1 MEKLTIEKRR
11 YIGCKAKLIDWIV
24 DTIRH
29 EIPNAKSFCDIF
41 AGTAVVSQR
50 AISLYKKVIVN
61 DFLYSNNIIYRAF
74 FEDSEYRQDVL
85 DSYVDKYNALS
96 PENIPSNYF
105 SDNYGDKYFDMA
117 NAKRIGYV
125 REDIEQHKDEL
136 TDKEYCILITSLI
149 YSIDKIANTLGHF
162 EAYIKKD
169 IKEAIW
175 NYRLIDFQCC
185 DNVEIHREDANLLA
199 REIKSDIVYVDP
211 PYNSRQYSRFYHVYE
226 VLVKWEKPKLTGI
239 AMKPPTENMSEYCSS
254 RAVDA
259 FADLIEH
266 LDTKFIVVSYN
277 NTYHSKS
284 KSSQNKI
291 SLEEILEVL
300 RKKGETRVL
309 EHSHKFF
316 NAGKTDFSDHKEL
329 LFITRVNEKG

>member
-1 MEKLTIEKRR
+1 MEKFTIEKRR
-11 YIGCKAKLIDWIV
+11 YIGCKAKLIDWII
-24 DTIRH
+24 DTIQQ
-29 EIPNAKSFCDIF
+29 EIPDAKSFCDIF

-50 AISLYKKVIVN
+50 AISLYEKVIVN
-61 DFLYSNNIIYRAF
+61 DFLYSNNVIYKAF
-74 FEDSEYRQDVL
+74 FEDSDYRQEVL
-85 DSYVDKYNALS
+85 DSYVDKYNTLCSDSITA
-96 PENIPSNYF
+96 NYF

-117 NAKRIGYV
+117 SAKRIGFI
-125 REDIEQHKDEL
+125 REDIENHKSEL
-136 TDKEYCILITSLI
+136 TGKEYCILLTSLI

-162 EAYIKKD
+162 DAYIKKA
-169 IKEAIW
+169 IKVAEW
-175 NYRLIDFQCC
+175 KYGLIDFQCC
-185 DNVEIHREDANLLA
+185 KNVDIYREDANLLS
-199 REIKSDIVYVDP
+199 RKIQSDIVYVDP

-226 VLVKWEKPKLTGI
+226 VLIKWEKPKLTGT
-239 AMKPPTENMSEYCSS
+239 ALKPPTENMSEYCSY

-259 FADLIEH
+259 FSDLIEH
-266 LDTKFIVVSYN
+266 LNTKFIVVSYN

-291 SLEEILEVL
+291 SLEEIVEVL

-316 NAGKTDFSDHKEL
+316 NAGKTDFNNHKEL

>member
-11 YIGCKAKLIDWIV
+11 YIGCKAKLIDWIT
-24 DTIRH
+24 DTIQH
-29 EIPNAKSFCDIF
+29 EIPDATSFCDIF

-50 AISLYKKVIVN
+50 AIALYPKVIIN
-61 DFLYSNNIIYRAF
+61 DFLFSNNVIYRAF
-74 FEDSEYRQDVL
+74 FAAGEYRQDVL
-85 DSYVDKYNALS
+85 DNYVARYNDLKADAL
-96 PENIPSNYF
+96 ESNYF
-105 SDNYGDKYFDMA
+105 SDNYGDKYFDME

-125 REDIEQHKDEL
+125 REDIEKHKSEL

-149 YSIDKIANTLGHF
+149 YSIDRIANTLGHF
-162 EAYIKKD
+162 EAYIKKE
-169 IKEAIW
+169 IKPAVW
-175 NYRLIDFQCC
+175 NYRLIDFKCY
-185 DNVEIHREDANLLA
+185 DNVEIYREDSNLLS
-199 REIKSDIVYVDP
+199 RKIKSDIVYVDP

-226 VLVKWEKPKLTGI
+226 VLVKWEKPKLTGT

-316 NAGKTDFSDHKEL
+316 NAGKTDFSNHKEL
-329 LFITRVNEKG
+329 LFITRVDEKE

>member
-74 FEDSEYRQDVL
+74 FENSEYRQEVL
-85 DSYVDKYNALS
+85 DSYVDKYNAIS
-96 PENIPSNYF
+96 SENIQTNYF

-125 REDIEQHKDEL
+125 REDIEQHKEEL

-169 IKEAIW
+169 IKEAAW

-226 VLVKWEKPKLTGI
+226 VLVKWEKPILTGT

>member
-1 MEKLTIEKRR
+1 MENLTIEKRR

-74 FEDSEYRQDVL
+74 FEDSEFRQDVL
-85 DSYVDKYNALS
+85 DSYADKYNALS
-96 PENIPSNYF
+96 PEKIPSNYF

-199 REIKSDIVYVDP
+199 REIKSDIVYIDP

>member
-1 MEKLTIEKRR
+1 MGKLTIEKRR

-74 FEDSEYRQDVL
+74 FENSEYRQEVL
-85 DSYVDKYNALS
+85 DSYVDKYNAIS
-96 PENIPSNYF
+96 SENIQTNYF

-125 REDIEQHKDEL
+125 REDIEQHKEEL

-169 IKEAIW
+169 IKEAAW

-226 VLVKWEKPKLTGI
+226 VLVKWEKPILTGT

-309 EHSHKFF
+309 EHSHKFY

>member
-1 MEKLTIEKRR
+1 MGKLTIEKRR

-74 FEDSEYRQDVL
+74 FENSEYRQEVL
-85 DSYVDKYNALS
+85 DSYVDKYNAIS
-96 PENIPSNYF
+96 SENIQTNYF

-125 REDIEQHKDEL
+125 REDIEQHKEEL

-169 IKEAIW
+169 IKEAAW

-226 VLVKWEKPKLTGI
+226 VLVKWEKPILTGT